1 MSQKVPFYNGMTE
14 ANCDYHHGQVPLLP
28 GVKCYQV
35 TRGNRGF
42 KELADGT
49 TSTYKHGADL
59 TYFHGKFYIQYLCNP
74 VDEHYEAGYSV
85 LASSADGKEWNDFKV
100 SFPEYPI
107 KACRLVDYK
116 GIVHEFDGTEFA
128 FMHQRM
134 SFYRSSS
141 DRMLV
146 LGFYGYS
153 PEKWMTNWDN
163 YGIGRVVREL
173 YPDGTFSDIYFIRPN
188 FQAGWSLEQL
198 NYPMYHT
205 CEDCGFV
212 KACEELLA
220 SPLVTQQWSEENG
233 DADEIIAIKH
243 PKEGKKYEA
252 FCSYHIDE
260 KNVVGL
266 WKHSFVARST
276 DGGKTFGQVVQS
288 PSLVMSGQKI
298 WGQKLTNGKF
308 MLNYVPTLESQ
319 HRYPLAAVISE
330 DGICFD
336 DMRLVHGEVPPMR
349 YAGFW
354 KDFGPQYMRG
364 ISEGHTTQ
372 ADHPDEAYAYLVYSV
387 NKEDIW
393 ISHIPVNG
401 WNDSK
406 DGNSLSEDSGN
417 FVQTD
422 VASEAFERM
431 GFGGRD
437 WRENLNIYQPKWTK
451 VDFVGEDGVYL
462 EDREPLDYVHV
473 QKALT
478 PAKKKTISFEI
489 KPTAIHQ
496 DGFYIELLNE
506 KYQPAVRLILREHG
520 NFNLRTTAEINVCKF
535 TLGDSLFVQIVVD
548 CERYE
553 SELLV
558 KNQRTQEILVS
569 RTDRFMGAV
578 REICSI
584 SFKSGPARRMPNL
597 DTNPDTYVDL
607 DRTLSEQPGKPL
619 ICEIYRLS
627 EV

>member
-1 MSQKVPFYNGMTE
+1 MENRVPFYNGTAE
-14 ANCDYHHGQVPLLP
+14 VNCDYHHGQVPLLP

-35 TRGNRGF
+35 VRGNRGF

-85 LASSADGKEWNDFKV
+85 LASSADGKEWKDFQI
-100 SFPEYPI
+100 SFPEYAI
-107 KACRLVDYK
+107 AKCSLLDYK
-116 GIVHEFDGTEFA
+116 GIMHEFEGTEYA

-141 DRMLV
+141 DRMLL

-153 PEKWMTNWDN
+153 PQKWMTNWDN

-173 YPDGTFSDIYFIRPN
+173 YADGTFSEIYFIRPN
-188 FQAGWSLEQL
+188 WQAGWTLDLL
-198 NYPMYHT
+198 NYPMYT
-205 CEDCGFV
+205 ASEDKGFV
-212 KACEELLA
+212 EACEELLA
-220 SPLVTQQWSEENG
+220 NRLVTQQWSEENG

-260 KNVVGL
+260 DNVVGL
-266 WKHSFVARST
+266 WKHSFAARSV
-276 DGGKTFGQVVQS
+276 DGGKTFGKAEFS

-298 WGQKLTNGKF
+298 WGQKLSNGKF

-319 HRYPLAAVISE
+319 HRFPLAAVVSE

-364 ISEGHTTQ
+364 ISEGHTTKE
-372 ADHPDEAYAYLVYSV
+372 DHPDERYAYLVYSV

-393 ISHIPVNG
+393 IAHIPVDG
-401 WNDSK
+401 WSWAQTTEQIGKAQSK
-406 DGNSLSEDSGN
+406 
-417 FVQTD
+417 TD
-422 VASEAFERM
+422 TIEETSARQ
-431 GFGGRD
+431 D
-437 WRENLNIYQPKWTK
+437 WRDHLNIYQPKWSK
-451 VDFVGEDGVYL
+451 VAWIGEDGLCL
-462 EDREPLDYVHV
+462 EEREPFDYVHV
-473 QKALT
+473 QRSLK
-478 PAKKKTISFEI
+478 PAKKKTIAFVV
-489 KPTAIHQ
+489 KPLALHT
-496 DGFYIELLNE
+496 DGLYIEAVNE
-506 KYQPAVRLILREHG
+506 KYQPAVRLRLKENG
-520 NFNLRTTAEINVCKF
+520 NFSIRTTAEQNVCKF
-535 TLGDSLFVQIVVD
+535 QLGDSLFVQIMLD
-548 CERYE
+548 CEHYE

-558 KNQRTQEILVS
+558 KNQTTQEVLVS
-569 RTDRFMGAV
+569 RKDRFMGAV
-578 REICSI
+578 REISSI
-584 SFKSGPARRMPNL
+584 SFKSGPIRRLPNL
-597 DTNPDTYVDL
+597 DTDPDYAVDL
-607 DRTLSEQPGKPL
+607 DRSVSEQPGKPL
-619 ICEIYRLS
+619 ICEIYRFS